1 MAGRPIPTAGADD
14 AVFLAHLADLA
25 EKSEWETAVSSFL
38 TGRECRLAA
47 AEAARE
53 KYAGRLFFWGGCRGA
68 MRRAAVILPPWVDL
82 SALPR
87 DAEKIAAPL
96 SLPPDPLAPER
107 EDVLLAAM
115 REELDGGAVR
125 EKIAAVRVSGSG
137 YKTLT
142 HRDFFGAVM
151 ATGVRRD
158 AIGEVAVLS
167 PREAVVFAER
177 RVASYLTETLTAV
190 GADTVRATLFEVP
203 EDFSVPRRFEPVTGT
218 VQSARLDGVV
228 HALCDLSREK
238 AAALV
243 SHGDV
248 VLNDFPAAAGDAPVE
263 PGDVIA
269 VRGFGK
275 FIIDGVSDV
284 TKKGR
289 IRLAARK
296 FS

>member
-1 MAGRPIPTAGADD
+1 MAGRPIPAAGADD

-25 EKSEWETAVSSFL
+25 EKSEWGAVVSEFL

-47 AEAARE
+47 ALAARE
-53 KYAGRLFFWGGCRGA
+53 KYADRLFFWGGCCGA
-68 MRRAAVILPPWVDL
+68 LRRTAVILPPWA
-82 SALPR
+82 SLP
-87 DAEKIAAPL
+87 D
-96 SLPPDPLAPER
+96 LPPDPLAPER
-107 EDVLLAAM
+107 EDALLAAM

-125 EKIAAVRVSGSG
+125 EKIAAVSVLGSG

-142 HRDFFGAVM
+142 HRDFYGAVM
-151 ATGVRRD
+151 ATGVRRE
-158 AIGEVAVLS
+158 AVGEIAVLS

-177 RVASYLTETLTAV
+177 PIAVYLAETLTAV
-190 GADTVRATLFEVP
+190 GADTVRSSLFDVP
-203 EDFSVPRRFEPVTGT
+203 DDFVIPRRFEPVSGT
-218 VQSARLDGVV
+218 VQSPRLDGVV
-228 HALCDLSREK
+228 HALCNLSREK

-243 SHGDV
+243 LHGDV
-248 VLNDFPAAAGDAPVE
+248 VLNDFPAAAGDAPIE
-263 PGDVIA
+263 PGDVLS

-289 IRLAARK
+289 IRLSARK